1 MGNQSTLNL
10 ANLSAGVY
18 IIKIYTN
25 SGFVVKKLIK
35 Q

>member
-1 MGNQSTLNL
+1 GNQSTLNL

-18 IIKIYTN
+18 ILKIYTN